1 MLTMMIPL
9 DTPEQIKQYQEK
21 MKSGKAIKCNGL
33 ECLITEVIAHENIG
47 TAFCT
52 QIKKYNDEHEI
63 GGKQQLTDERIH
75 LTKEDK
81 KKFAE
86 GIKSANAIE
95 FLIIKDIIAECEN
108 KLTAQ
113 ELKFIHSHL
122 GRRAERLLRNV
133 LTETQEGWHFS
144 EWLKEA
150 QAALDNT
157 PDLTP

>member
-1 MLTMMIPL
+1 
-9 DTPEQIKQYQEK
+9 
-21 MKSGKAIKCNGL
+21 MKSGKAIKYNGL
-33 ECLITEVIAHENIG
+33 ECSITEVIAHGDIG

-63 GGKQQLTDERIH
+63 GGKQQLTDKRIH

-86 GIKSANAIE
+86 GIKTANAIE

-113 ELKFIHSHL
+113 DLKFIHSHL

-133 LTETQEGWHFS
+133 LTEKQEGWYF
-144 EWLKEA
+144 
-150 QAALDNT
+150 
-157 PDLTP
+157 

>member
-21 MKSGKAIKCNGL
+21 MKNGKAIKYNGL
-33 ECLITEVIAHENIG
+33 ECSITEVIAHGDIG

-86 GIKSANAIE
+86 GIKP
-95 FLIIKDIIAECEN
+95 
-108 KLTAQ
+108 Q
-113 ELKFIHSHL
+113 M
-122 GRRAERLLRNV
+122 
-133 LTETQEGWHFS
+133 Q
-144 EWLKEA
+144 
-150 QAALDNT
+150 
-157 PDLTP
+157 